1 MSIISL
7 QTIELI
13 THNHYNLF
21 KERIGFSINCIQL
34 LTTHITMKIRD
45 LSIRSRLGISF
56 SILVF
61 FVALVGLINHF
72 ALKQTTEIVNEVKHL
87 SYADK
92 DLESARLKVMYFIK
106 FNDSNSAKEV
116 LLFLQKSLKEVDTF
130 KLADVDNNTTEVDSL
145 NDAIKE
151 YISGFEDYVQL
162 EDKKQET
169 RKHWSEVGDDLG
181 NTITSNKYLNNMGAT
196 TIQLLNAHSQLRVNA
211 WQFVANQIDQKGNVN
226 SDIITNFVNSIESC
240 ETILDLSHKRYLS
253 ASHQLAIKQGRDGY
267 ENYQNSFEDFKKV
280 LIEQGKAMRRMQI
293 SSRMVSKLAS
303 SLINKHTIEEEL
315 VMSTAEVRALL
326 ILIVAIIL
334 GVVVARYSS
343 LSITKPLAESLSLAN
358 FLSKGELFHS
368 VNVDGK
374 DELARLNK
382 AMLLMNEKLRNVVS
396 EIKGGAGQLNI
407 ASNQVNSTSQE
418 LSQGSSEQAASIE
431 EVSTTMEEMLAN
443 IDQNNSNSRVSA
455 EKSDEAYKS
464 IIDADEK
471 TRIAMEANKV
481 IADKV
486 TVINDIAMQT
496 NILALNAAVVAA
508 RAGEHGRGFNVVAN
522 EVRILAERSQ
532 VAAVEIIKLVDQ
544 SRDSAIIASDK
555 IAGVLPL
562 LKESNTLMNEIA
574 LATTEQREGSNQ
586 INNALHQLN
595 LVTQQNAAGSEELA
609 SSAEELSSQAD
620 LLNGLINFFKVE
632 KVSA

>member
-13 THNHYNLF
+13 THNHYILF
-21 KERIGFSINCIQL
+21 KERIGFTINSIQL
-34 LTTHITMKIRD
+34 LITHITMKIRD
-45 LSIRSRLGISF
+45 LSIRTRLGISF
-56 SILVF
+56 SVLVF

-106 FNDSNSAKEV
+106 FNDSNSAKEA
-116 LLFLQKSLKEVDTF
+116 LLFLQKSIKEVDTF

-151 YISGFEDYVQL
+151 YMSGFEDYVQL

-315 VMSTAEVRALL
+315 VTSTAEVRALL

-532 VAAVEIIKLVDQ
+532 EAAVEIIKLVDQ

-555 IAGVLPL
+555 IVGVLPL

>member
-1 MSIISL
+1 
-7 QTIELI
+7 
-13 THNHYNLF
+13 
-21 KERIGFSINCIQL
+21 
-34 LTTHITMKIRD
+34 MKIRD

>member
-1 MSIISL
+1 
-7 QTIELI
+7 
-13 THNHYNLF
+13 
-21 KERIGFSINCIQL
+21 
-34 LTTHITMKIRD
+34 MKIRD
-45 LSIRSRLGISF
+45 LSIRTRLGISF
-56 SILVF
+56 SVLVF

-106 FNDSNSAKEV
+106 FNDSNSAKEA
-116 LLFLQKSLKEVDTF
+116 LLFLQKSIKEVDTF

-151 YISGFEDYVQL
+151 YMSGFEDYVQL

-315 VMSTAEVRALL
+315 VTSTAEVRALL

-532 VAAVEIIKLVDQ
+532 EAAVEIIKLVDQ

-555 IAGVLPL
+555 IVGVLPL